1 MSEIR
6 QLMTRK
12 VDLLPK
18 AQVKKNIKSE
28 PEKVLDAP

>member
-18 AQVKKNIKSE
+18 AQVKKNIKPE